1 MNDNLIITIGRQFG
15 SGGREIG
22 KRLADL
28 FGIAYYDKELIN
40 EASKS
45 SGLSTEYFEKA
56 DERAP
61 SALLNSFSIN
71 WLTGAGGIWGDG
83 GLSNEYIFKFQSD
96 VIRHLAETQ
105 SCVIV
110 GRCADY
116 ILRQYPRCY
125 NVFIHAPLEDRI
137 ERIISRSQGMTRKEA
152 IELAEKKNKLRA
164 SYYFMGALLGKY
176 KHVKIKMPAEAG
188 NSHTVRSDEPTCL
201 ATPYLNALCCKM
213 VTYIPILTQK
223 SCSVNTGEGKR
234 WHISRGLTSARN
246 PSVGR

>member
-1 MNDNLIITIGRQFG
+1 MNNNLIITIGRQFG

-22 KRLADL
+22 KRLSDL
-28 FGIAYYDKELIN
+28 FGIAYYDKELIS

-71 WLTGAGGIWGDG
+71 WLTGAGGLWGDG

-137 ERIISRSQGMTRKEA
+137 ARILSRSTNITRKEA
-152 IELAEKKNKLRA
+152 IEMAEKKNKLRA
-164 SYYFMGALLGKY
+164 AYYNFYTDKGWGVASSYDLSIDSSILGSEETALF
-176 KHVKIKMPAEAG
+176 I
-188 NSHTVRSDEPTCL
+188 RDF
-201 ATPYLNALCCKM
+201 
-213 VTYIPILTQK
+213 ILKKDQRPK
-223 SCSVNTGEGKR
+223 WE
-234 WHISRGLTSARN
+234 
-246 PSVGR
+246 

>member
-1 MNDNLIITIGRQFG
+1 MNNNLIITIGRQFG

-22 KRLADL
+22 KRLSDL
-28 FGIAYYDKELIN
+28 FGIAYYHKALIN

-45 SGLSTEYFEKA
+45 SGLSTEYFKKA

-71 WLTGAGGIWGDG
+71 WLTGAGGLWGDG

-137 ERIISRSQGMTRKEA
+137 ARILSRSTNITRKEA
-152 IELAEKKNKLRA
+152 IEMAEKKNKLRA
-164 SYYFMGALLGKY
+164 AYYNFYTDKGWGVASSYDLSIDSSILGSEETALF
-176 KHVKIKMPAEAG
+176 I
-188 NSHTVRSDEPTCL
+188 RDF
-201 ATPYLNALCCKM
+201 
-213 VTYIPILTQK
+213 ILKKDQRPK
-223 SCSVNTGEGKR
+223 WE
-234 WHISRGLTSARN
+234 
-246 PSVGR
+246 

>member
-1 MNDNLIITIGRQFG
+1 MNNNLIITIGRQFG

-22 KRLADL
+22 KRLSEL

-45 SGLSTEYFEKA
+45 RGLSTEYFEKA

-71 WLTGAGGIWGDG
+71 WLTGAGGLWGDG

-96 VIRHLAETQ
+96 VIRKLAETQ

-137 ERIISRSQGMTRKEA
+137 ARILSRSQGMTRKEA

-164 SYYFMGALLGKY
+164 AYYNFYTDKGWGVSSSYDLSIDSSILGSEETALF
-176 KHVKIKMPAEAG
+176 I
-188 NSHTVRSDEPTCL
+188 RDF
-201 ATPYLNALCCKM
+201 
-213 VTYIPILTQK
+213 ILKKDQRPK
-223 SCSVNTGEGKR
+223 WEKKKK
-234 WHISRGLTSARN
+234 
-246 PSVGR
+246 

>member
-1 MNDNLIITIGRQFG
+1 MNNDLKKILNSDTNGLLTYEYIANHMGSCDEDMPVLTDNIIRVDMTGQITV
-15 SGGREIG
+15 S
-22 KRLADL
+22 ADL

-164 SYYFMGALLGKY
+164 SYYNFYTDKGWGVASSYDLSIDSSILGSEETAIFIRDFIQK
-176 KHVKIKMPAEAG
+176 KDGMPKWE
-188 NSHTVRSDEPTCL
+188 
-201 ATPYLNALCCKM
+201 K
-213 VTYIPILTQK
+213 K
-223 SCSVNTGEGKR
+223 K
-234 WHISRGLTSARN
+234 
-246 PSVGR
+246 

>member
-125 NVFIHAPLEDRI
+125 NVFIHA
-137 ERIISRSQGMTRKEA
+137 
-152 IELAEKKNKLRA
+152 EKNNKLRA
-164 SYYFMGALLGKY
+164 SYYNFYTDKGWGVASSYDLSIDSSILGSEETAIFIRDFIQK
-176 KHVKIKMPAEAG
+176 KDGMPKWE
-188 NSHTVRSDEPTCL
+188 
-201 ATPYLNALCCKM
+201 K
-213 VTYIPILTQK
+213 K
-223 SCSVNTGEGKR
+223 K
-234 WHISRGLTSARN
+234 
-246 PSVGR
+246 

>member
-22 KRLADL
+22 KYLADL

-61 SALLNSFSIN
+61 SSLLNSFSIN
-71 WLTGAGGIWGDG
+71 WLTGAGGIWSDG

-96 VIRHLAETQ
+96 VIRNLAEKE

-116 ILRQYPRCY
+116 ILRHHPRCY
-125 NVFIHAPLEDRI
+125 NIFIHAPIEDCVHRI
-137 ERIISRSQGMTRKEA
+137 LSRTTELSAKEA
-152 IELAEKKNKLRA
+152 IELAEKKNKWRA
-164 SYYFMGALLGKY
+164 SYYNFYTDKGWGVASSYDLSVDSSILGS
-176 KHVKIKMPAEAG
+176 EATAAFI
-188 NSHTVRSDEPTCL
+188 HDF
-201 ATPYLNALCCKM
+201 
-213 VTYIPILTQK
+213 ILQK
-223 SCSVNTGEGKR
+223 EKQR
-234 WHISRGLTSARN
+234 K
-246 PSVGR
+246 

>member
-71 WLTGAGGIWGDG
+71 WLTGAEEYGATEAYRTNTF
-83 GLSNEYIFKFQSD
+83 SNFNPTSF
-96 VIRHLAETQ
+96 VI
-105 SCVIV
+105 
-110 GRCADY
+110 
-116 ILRQYPRCY
+116 
-125 NVFIHAPLEDRI
+125 
-137 ERIISRSQGMTRKEA
+137 
-152 IELAEKKNKLRA
+152 
-164 SYYFMGALLGKY
+164 
-176 KHVKIKMPAEAG
+176 
-188 NSHTVRSDEPTCL
+188 
-201 ATPYLNALCCKM
+201 
-213 VTYIPILTQK
+213 
-223 SCSVNTGEGKR
+223 
-234 WHISRGLTSARN
+234 
-246 PSVGR
+246 

>member
-125 NVFIHAPLEDRI
+125 NVFILLPLKTE
-137 ERIISRSQGMTRKEA
+137 SRESSAAHKE
-152 IELAEKKNKLRA
+152 
-164 SYYFMGALLGKY
+164 
-176 KHVKIKMPAEAG
+176 
-188 NSHTVRSDEPTCL
+188 
-201 ATPYLNALCCKM
+201 
-213 VTYIPILTQK
+213 
-223 SCSVNTGEGKR
+223 
-234 WHISRGLTSARN
+234 
-246 PSVGR
+246 

>member
-96 VIRHLAETQ
+96 VIRQLAETQ

-164 SYYFMGALLGKY
+164 SYYNFYTDKGWGVASSYDLSIDSSILGSEETA
-176 KHVKIKMPAEAG
+176 IFI
-188 NSHTVRSDEPTCL
+188 RDF
-201 ATPYLNALCCKM
+201 
-213 VTYIPILTQK
+213 IQK
-223 SCSVNTGEGKR
+223 KD
-234 WHISRGLTSARN
+234 GL
-246 PSVGR
+246 PKWEKKK

>member
-164 SYYFMGALLGKY
+164 SYYNFYTDKGWNDFRSIQTVEVGHLHTTSLSILLY
-176 KHVKIKMPAEAG
+176 WAVK
-188 NSHTVRSDEPTCL
+188 RQ
-201 ATPYLNALCCKM
+201 PYLSA
-213 VTYIPILTQK
+213 ILSK
-223 SCSVNTGEGKR
+223 RKTG
-234 WHISRGLTSARN
+234 GLN
-246 PSVGR
+246 GRKGNRHQFSFSFK

>member
-1 MNDNLIITIGRQFG
+1 MNNNLIITIGRQFG

-22 KRLADL
+22 KLLSEL
-28 FGIAYYDKELIN
+28 FGISYYDKELIN

-116 ILRQYPRCY
+116 ILRHYPRCY
-125 NVFIHAPLEDRI
+125 NIFIHAPLEDRVT
-137 ERIISRSQGMTRKEA
+137 RILNRSQGLTRKEA

-164 SYYFMGALLGKY
+164 AYYNFYTDKTWGDAASYDLSIDSSKLTSQQVCKIIIDYVNMRLGK
-176 KHVKIKMPAEAG
+176 
-188 NSHTVRSDEPTCL
+188 
-201 ATPYLNALCCKM
+201 
-213 VTYIPILTQK
+213 
-223 SCSVNTGEGKR
+223 
-234 WHISRGLTSARN
+234 
-246 PSVGR
+246 

>member
-22 KRLADL
+22 RYLADL
-28 FGIAYYDKELIN
+28 LGIAYYDKELIN

-61 SALLNSFSIN
+61 SSLLSAFSIN
-71 WLTGAGGIWGDG
+71 WITGAGGIWSDG

-96 VIRHLAETQ
+96 VIRSLAEKE

-116 ILRQYPRCY
+116 ILRHHPRCY
-125 NVFIHAPLEDRI
+125 NIFIHAPLDACVQRI
-137 ERIISRSQGMTRKEA
+137 LSRTTELSPKEA
-152 IELAEKKNKLRA
+152 AELAEKKNKWRA
-164 SYYFMGALLGKY
+164 SYYNFYTDKGWGVASSYDLSVDSSILGSQDTAAF
-176 KHVKIKMPAEAG
+176 I
-188 NSHTVRSDEPTCL
+188 RDF
-201 ATPYLNALCCKM
+201 
-213 VTYIPILTQK
+213 ILQK
-223 SCSVNTGEGKR
+223 EKQSKPV
-234 WHISRGLTSARN
+234 L
-246 PSVGR
+246 

>member
-22 KRLADL
+22 KHLADL

-164 SYYFMGALLGKY
+164 SYYNFYTDKGWGVASSYDLSIDSSILGSEETA
-176 KHVKIKMPAEAG
+176 IFI
-188 NSHTVRSDEPTCL
+188 RDF
-201 ATPYLNALCCKM
+201 
-213 VTYIPILTQK
+213 IQK
-223 SCSVNTGEGKR
+223 KD
-234 WHISRGLTSARN
+234 GL
-246 PSVGR
+246 PKWEKKK

>member
-1 MNDNLIITIGRQFG
+1 M
-15 SGGREIG
+15 
-22 KRLADL
+22 
-28 FGIAYYDKELIN
+28 IN

-71 WLTGAGGIWGDG
+71 WLTGAGGLWGDG

-96 VIRHLAETQ
+96 VIRKLAETQ

-137 ERIISRSQGMTRKEA
+137 ARILSRSQGMTRKEA
-152 IELAEKKNKLRA
+152 IELAEKKNKLRTA
-164 SYYFMGALLGKY
+164 YYNFYTDKGWGVSSSYDLSIDSSILGSEETALF
-176 KHVKIKMPAEAG
+176 I
-188 NSHTVRSDEPTCL
+188 RDF
-201 ATPYLNALCCKM
+201 
-213 VTYIPILTQK
+213 ILKKDQRPK
-223 SCSVNTGEGKR
+223 WEKKKK
-234 WHISRGLTSARN
+234 
-246 PSVGR
+246 

>member
-83 GLSNEYIFKFQSD
+83 GLSNDYIFKIQSD
-96 VIRHLAETQ
+96 VIRH
-105 SCVIV
+105 
-110 GRCADY
+110 
-116 ILRQYPRCY
+116 
-125 NVFIHAPLEDRI
+125 
-137 ERIISRSQGMTRKEA
+137 
-152 IELAEKKNKLRA
+152 
-164 SYYFMGALLGKY
+164 
-176 KHVKIKMPAEAG
+176 
-188 NSHTVRSDEPTCL
+188 
-201 ATPYLNALCCKM
+201 
-213 VTYIPILTQK
+213 
-223 SCSVNTGEGKR
+223 
-234 WHISRGLTSARN
+234 
-246 PSVGR
+246 

>member
-83 GLSNEYIFKFQSD
+83 GLSNEYILPGSFK
-96 VIRHLAETQ
+96 VPGIPW
-105 SCVIV
+105 V
-110 GRCADY
+110 GHIAGAAGM
-116 ILRQYPRCY
+116 
-125 NVFIHAPLEDRI
+125 IH
-137 ERIISRSQGMTRKEA
+137 
-152 IELAEKKNKLRA
+152 
-164 SYYFMGALLGKY
+164 
-176 KHVKIKMPAEAG
+176 
-188 NSHTVRSDEPTCL
+188 
-201 ATPYLNALCCKM
+201 
-213 VTYIPILTQK
+213 
-223 SCSVNTGEGKR
+223 
-234 WHISRGLTSARN
+234 
-246 PSVGR
+246 

>member
-1 MNDNLIITIGRQFG
+1 MNNNLIITIGRQFG

-22 KRLADL
+22 KLLSEL

-71 WLTGAGGIWGDG
+71 WLTGAGGLWGDG

-116 ILRQYPRCY
+116 ILRHYPRCY
-125 NVFIHAPLEDRI
+125 NVFIHAPLEDCV
-137 ERIISRSQGMTRKEA
+137 ERIICRSPELSRKEA

-164 SYYFMGALLGKY
+164 SYYNFYTDKGWGVSSSYDLSIDSSILGSEATAQFIRDFILKKDQQPKWDKKY
-176 KHVKIKMPAEAG
+176 
-188 NSHTVRSDEPTCL
+188 NS
-201 ATPYLNALCCKM
+201 Y
-213 VTYIPILTQK
+213 Y
-223 SCSVNTGEGKR
+223 
-234 WHISRGLTSARN
+234 
-246 PSVGR
+246 